1 MVKYKEVLNM
11 NKLIELLSV
20 EELCSTL
27 NIGRNTAY
35 RLLQNGDIPAFRVGR
50 KWKITKETLEQYV
63 SLKNNRC
70 QKRD

>member
-35 RLLQNGDIPAFRVGR
+35 RLLQHGDIPAFRVGR
-50 KWKITKETLEQYV
+50 KWKITKEALEQYV

>member
-1 MVKYKEVLNM
+1 M
-11 NKLIELLSV
+11 NKLIELFSV

-50 KWKITKETLEQYV
+50 KWKITKEALEQYI
-63 SLKNNRC
+63 SRKNNRC